1 MIWPSQ
7 SEPGKMT
14 KQLYLALMI
23 CLFISVGAAG
33 AATVG
38 VTDDPLVIGG
48 GARPLGMGRAFAAL
62 ASDSDAVFV
71 NPAGAASLKEPQAMA
86 MFTNLLGGTV
96 YYSEYCGALPSDFGS
111 ISIGFIDTGT
121 SIASGDVNIDYYDS
135 LLAFNYASAL
145 SRFFQYGDNVL
156 CGISLKIFNRGFTG
170 GLNQSSSGFSSDF
183 GVKYVASP
191 YLNFALVR
199 QNFLPVSLGAGLRSS
214 GGAYEALAGMTK
226 LAVAVKPV
234 PFDGA
239 LALAGELDIPSL
251 SSDPTTVHFGTEWKT
266 APNFYLRCGLDE
278 SVDSSAPG
286 GASWNPTL
294 GTSFIYAGFRM
305 DYAYHPYYN
314 DPALAVSYV
323 SFSYTGEPWLAL
335 KGRTD

>member
-1 MIWPSQ
+1 
-7 SEPGKMT
+7 MT
-14 KQLYLALMI
+14 KKIYLVLAA
-23 CLFISVGAAG
+23 CLVLSVGAARG
-33 AATVG
+33 DQGG

-48 GARPLGMGRAFAAL
+48 GARPLGMGRAFSAL
-62 ASDSDAVFV
+62 ANDSDAVFV

-96 YYSEYCGALPSDFGS
+96 YYAEYCGALPSDYGS

-121 SIASGDVNIDYYDS
+121 SITSGEVNIDYYDS

-156 CGISLKIFNRGFTG
+156 VGLSFKIFNRGFTG
-170 GLNQSSSGFSSDF
+170 GLNESSSGFSSDF
-183 GVKYVASP
+183 GIKYVASP
-191 YLNFALVR
+191 YINFALVR
-199 QNFLPVSLGAGLRSS
+199 QNFLPVSLGAGIHTS

-234 PFDGA
+234 PFDGT

-251 SSDPTTVHFGTEWKT
+251 SGDPTTAHLGAEWKT
-266 APNFYLRCGLDE
+266 TPNFYLRSGLDE

-286 GASWNPTL
+286 GASWNPTF
-294 GTSFIYAGFRM
+294 GTSFLYAGFRM